1 MKRIITILV
10 LAAACTSAFAQKAP
24 QSTSYSSLKNNYKAS
39 DYVKSDVD
47 PYSVFWIGLESFG
60 APGTGQLIMKET
72 GRGWAFL
79 GTSVVLG
86 AVSGTLTQ
94 NVVNMIEKDANGK
107 WNIPEAKQDKARGYL
122 IAVGGLMLAQV
133 GVSIWSCID
142 AVKIAKVKNQYYQDA
157 AGKHA
162 FSATVYPSIDLAQT
176 GTTVVPT
183 AGMTLAVKF

>member
-1 MKRIITILV
+1 MKRILTIIV
-10 LAAACTSAFAQKAP
+10 LATACTSVFAQRIP
-24 QSTSYSSLKNNYKAS
+24 QSASYSELKNYYKAS

-122 IAVGGLMLAQV
+122 TAVGGLMLAQV

-142 AVKIAKVKNQYYQDA
+142 AVKIAKVKNQYYQDTK
-157 AGKHA
+157 GKHA
-162 FSATVYPSIDLAQT
+162 FSASVYPSIDLAQT
-176 GTTVVPT
+176 GTSVVPT
-183 AGMTLAVKF
+183 AGMTFAVRF

>member
-1 MKRIITILV
+1 MKRIITLLV

-24 QSTSYSSLKNNYKAS
+24 QSASYSELKNYYKAS
-39 DYVKSDVD
+39 NYVKSDVD

-79 GTSVVLG
+79 GTSIALG
-86 AVSGTLTQ
+86 AVQSVLTQ
-94 NVVNMIEKDANGK
+94 NVVDLIEKGADGK
-107 WNIPEAKQDKARGYL
+107 WSIPEANKDKARGYL
-122 IAVGGLMLAQV
+122 AAVGGLMVAQL
-133 GVSIWSCID
+133 GLDIWSCID

-157 AGKHA
+157 KGKHA

-176 GTTVVPT
+176 GTSVVPT
-183 AGMTLAVKF
+183 AGMTFAVRF